1 MLTRVNPDVVRR
13 PVCCYSFF
21 TLCRPWLFS
30 LRLKDDAQG
39 VGKRISRMYGWLGVG
54 GGGVKASVSTG
65 VCEGACSVMCLS
77 SLSVRV
83 LSVRLMMCWG
93 SLFQSRVVRGM
104 KGWRVGAGVVCREL
118 TAV

>member
-54 GGGVKASVSTG
+54 GEGLRQVLVLVFVKVL
-65 VCEGACSVMCLS
+65 VVLCVCSVC
-77 SLSVRV
+77 
-83 LSVRLMMCWG
+83 
-93 SLFQSRVVRGM
+93 Q
-104 KGWRVGAGVVCREL
+104 
-118 TAV
+118 